1 MDSFAALLRR
11 MIQLS
16 PFQWIFR
23 TATNLRTYYALLH
36 IRTLTHYRVSAQ
48 ESLIISIF
56 DITMDISGSQDTLG
70 GSTRAPV
77 STLQDL
83 LGEYQVDITNAF
95 DIVLSILMMFRMF
108 EARLV
113 RAKQGGWD
121 SKGER
126 GRGGAEN

>member
-1 MDSFAALLRR
+1 MD
-11 MIQLS
+11 QKCT
-16 PFQWIFR
+16 PP
-23 TATNLRTYYALLH
+23 
-36 IRTLTHYRVSAQ
+36 
-48 ESLIISIF
+48 II
-56 DITMDISGSQDTLG
+56 ITMDITGSQDTLG

-83 LGEYQVDITNAF
+83 LGEYRVDITNAF

-113 RAKQGGWD
+113 RAKQGVWD